1 MSRPPPLQPPWPH
14 ATAASGGS
22 SGGVVPT
29 PVYFLATN
37 NYPFACNPQNVQLPL
52 RIPQPSFQNP
62 TRPVARNPSLPSP
75 RAFHSP
81 PLALET
87 IELTAAKA
95 QMDLAIA
102 GEHVS
107 AWKDVPTLRRL
118 LLTEGKV
125 NAFIHC
131 FVCARKITSVYELE
145 AALCK
150 NEGINQ
156 FEELGM
162 GPFLRHPLVKHYFS
176 VPSELTEVFK
186 INSEDIIISLQTF
199 MNKHTKKVSAEEF
212 VVFLAKEKSVSVK
225 ENLGV
230 RIQNIGYHVHLIR
243 EAVKAENTVIREK
256 LNEVKSCRGG
266 NHVYFNSSDEGNA
279 TQEEDDDNS
288 DGEDTASNNKY
299 QSISHDKGYFPHVNS
314 CPYPSKTEE
323 LMRLGLNTGK
333 VDKAVPTTTLAVDSE
348 NRKPIRKKRKSES
361 TSTVSL
367 SSKYQKKVEKFDL
380 DAKQQLGD
388 LTLSNGDIEKFVT
401 TWKAACQK
409 LSVTE
414 VLDMMLHYYVKANE
428 ERRKINK
435 LLSSYPVIGMLNVA
449 VFSIKQ
455 GMLGSLYDT
464 LQALSEKEM
473 ERNCAV
479 SAETID
485 VRPEVEDSFATIA
498 NEFCYS
504 VPVDDI
510 IKKIKAYFENDRIT
524 HIRGLPS
531 LKLLSSLKMLHD
543 CELGIML
550 SQAEANLMAKG
561 DASNVFIFSLLR
573 KQFPTACFHFAG
585 EDLNKYVGDL
595 INRYKESEEKWHRN
609 LLSCK
614 ESSLMENG
622 GNITGIPQQTV
633 RRSSKE
639 ATDCLLKA
647 PMLSDLQY
655 WSHWDLIYAPSLG
668 PLSDWLLNKFNSK
681 ELLCIATIDGKFI
694 RIDHSATV
702 DDFLQALVQC
712 SAFDVALKLLSLLCM
727 YRGTSNAPVALLKC
741 YAQKAVDV
749 IVKNSTDSV
758 PINSSES
765 GFIPEHIGLG
775 PGLTSSGS
783 AKCFKRDNES
793 CQQGIGF
800 CTVDKAIAV
809 VSRITLECLHY
820 LPSEF
825 RNVTADILLSGL
837 RPITKRAPVIV
848 LNECRQTDERMML
861 HEIGLSLGL
870 TEWVMDYHEFSSFT
884 VVDLSKKPDTFDE
897 LSLRAVPAILQID
910 NNCDSSSEID
920 LKGNDTLTVG
930 SSRKIDDNVERQAIC
945 KANGTTGIFSE
956 EQALKDATAI
966 IESIRCDEFGLDSN
980 TNQTINH
987 LLMKQ
992 HARLG
997 RALHCLSQEL
1007 YSQDSHFILELV
1019 TDAPEI
1025 HSNGFHVK
1033 FDITEGQ
1040 IGFVLPTVVPPC
1052 DLSVFKPLLS
1062 HENYQRDCSNWKTC
1076 ILLPFR
1082 PRTKGGAAISS
1093 IISMFSDLHPS
1104 LLLFL
1109 HRLRCIK
1116 FKNLLNNKVAVM
1128 RKETHD
1134 DGIVKVYHGE
1144 EVTTWLVVS
1153 KKLQC
1158 SIFRTDVES
1167 TEISVAFTLLESLD
1181 GEYNPCLHYQPVFA
1195 FLPLRN
1201 YGLKFI
1207 LQGDFV
1213 LPSSREEVDGDS
1225 AWNQWLLSEFPS
1237 LFVSAEQFFCSL
1249 PYFQKCPGKAV
1260 NIYMSFVPLV
1270 GEVHGFFSQ
1279 LPHMITSLLRL
1290 SKCLLQESSDLTWI
1304 LPCRALRGWNE
1315 QVRLLLSDHLL
1326 EQHTGLVYLHKDVKL
1341 SDTLSADLGIQDYG
1355 PKVLVEVISSI
1366 CHSPEDMKS
1375 L

>member
-1 MSRPPPLQPPWPH
+1 MSRPPPLQPSWPH

-62 TRPVARNPSLPSP
+62 TRVVQSQTPVARNPSLPSP

-95 QMDLAIA
+95 QRDIAIA

-107 AWKDVPTLRRL
+107 AWKVSQSVLITLNVDCWGSLGFQLLDVPTLRRL

-212 VVFLAKEKSVSVK
+212 VVFLTKEKSVSVK

-256 LNEVKSCRGG
+256 LNEVKSCRGKTNVLEKKRKQRPLFISEEKQNLDNRFNYISKCFKSLASKFTDSGG

-288 DGEDTASNNKY
+288 DGEDSASNNKY
-299 QSISHDKGYFPHVNS
+299 QNISHDKGYFPHVNS

-464 LQALSEKEM
+464 LQSLSEKEM

-524 HIRGLPS
+524 QIRGLPS

-543 CELGIML
+543 CEVWLMAEFNVKEFCSLGHGNFYDFLDKHSSILPHEMHDFLNKELLQSFSIEVCISDQQLGIML

-595 INRYKESEEKWHRN
+595 INRYKESGNSSCVLFSTCLLEEKWHRN

-622 GNITGIPQQTV
+622 ENITGIPQQTV

-694 RIDHSATV
+694 RIDHLATV

-749 IVKNSTDSV
+749 IVK
-758 PINSSES
+758 
-765 GFIPEHIGLG
+765 
-775 PGLTSSGS
+775 
-783 AKCFKRDNES
+783 
-793 CQQGIGF
+793 
-800 CTVDKAIAV
+800 
-809 VSRITLECLHY
+809 
-820 LPSEF
+820 
-825 RNVTADILLSGL
+825 ILL
-837 RPITKRAPVIV
+837 I
-848 LNECRQTDERMML
+848 
-861 HEIGLSLGL
+861 
-870 TEWVMDYHEFSSFT
+870 
-884 VVDLSKKPDTFDE
+884 
-897 LSLRAVPAILQID
+897 
-910 NNCDSSSEID
+910 
-920 LKGNDTLTVG
+920 
-930 SSRKIDDNVERQAIC
+930 
-945 KANGTTGIFSE
+945 
-956 EQALKDATAI
+956 
-966 IESIRCDEFGLDSN
+966 
-980 TNQTINH
+980 
-987 LLMKQ
+987 
-992 HARLG
+992 
-997 RALHCLSQEL
+997 
-1007 YSQDSHFILELV
+1007 
-1019 TDAPEI
+1019 
-1025 HSNGFHVK
+1025 
-1033 FDITEGQ
+1033 
-1040 IGFVLPTVVPPC
+1040 
-1052 DLSVFKPLLS
+1052 
-1062 HENYQRDCSNWKTC
+1062 
-1076 ILLPFR
+1076 
-1082 PRTKGGAAISS
+1082 
-1093 IISMFSDLHPS
+1093 
-1104 LLLFL
+1104 
-1109 HRLRCIK
+1109 
-1116 FKNLLNNKVAVM
+1116 
-1128 RKETHD
+1128 
-1134 DGIVKVYHGE
+1134 
-1144 EVTTWLVVS
+1144 
-1153 KKLQC
+1153 QC
-1158 SIFRTDVES
+1158 
-1167 TEISVAFTLLESLD
+1167 
-1181 GEYNPCLHYQPVFA
+1181 Q
-1195 FLPLRN
+1195 
-1201 YGLKFI
+1201 
-1207 LQGDFV
+1207 
-1213 LPSSREEVDGDS
+1213 
-1225 AWNQWLLSEFPS
+1225 
-1237 LFVSAEQFFCSL
+1237 
-1249 PYFQKCPGKAV
+1249 
-1260 NIYMSFVPLV
+1260 
-1270 GEVHGFFSQ
+1270 
-1279 LPHMITSLLRL
+1279 
-1290 SKCLLQESSDLTWI
+1290 
-1304 LPCRALRGWNE
+1304 
-1315 QVRLLLSDHLL
+1315 
-1326 EQHTGLVYLHKDVKL
+1326 
-1341 SDTLSADLGIQDYG
+1341 
-1355 PKVLVEVISSI
+1355 
-1366 CHSPEDMKS
+1366 
-1375 L
+1375 